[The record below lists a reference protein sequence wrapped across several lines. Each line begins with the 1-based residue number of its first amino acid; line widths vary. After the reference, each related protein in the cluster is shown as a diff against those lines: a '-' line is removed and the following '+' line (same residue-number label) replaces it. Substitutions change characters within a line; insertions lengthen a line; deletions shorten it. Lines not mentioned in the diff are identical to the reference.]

1 MKSTLFHILS
11 STWLID
17 AEVANSFFFQLHQY
31 VNSGIAMEFQ
41 ASDKKEFEARTH
53 FVSRSSSSSSS
64 SAAASSSQQY
74 VAIVNIKGAL
84 MKNDQECGPYG
95 MNTISE
101 KIKSLKADNQ
111 CIGMVL
117 SMDTPGG
124 TVDGTLNLGRTIA
137 QFGKPVVAHV
147 DGMAASA
154 GYWIA
159 SQADKIYFNSKLD
172 RVGSVG
178 VMFSTVDI
186 RPHWEKLGV
195 KFHDIVADESPEK
208 NKAIFDLLR
217 KGDDKGIKAQMSEI
231 YAEFKSTILSKREIA
246 DDHLKGGMYSANEA
260 INSKMADGMK
270 SLEECIDEVVEMYDS
285 SNNNSQTNAKTNSN
299 MKQFARFNA
308 ALGVESLES
317 VDGHIALNQEQITA
331 IEAILEAGATAKST
345 VDTLTATV
353 SERDATIATLQGE
366 ATQKDQTIA
375 SLQGR
380 GADPLTSSG
389 KGGDGGQ
396 KEESVAE
403 REARLAALAESN
415 FDAYLEEIQK
425 Q

>member
-1 MKSTLFHILS
+1 MRSTLFHILS

-31 VNSGIAMEFQ
+31 VNSGIAMEFK

-53 FVSRSSSSSSS
+53 FVSRSSSS

-95 MNTISE
+95 MNTISQ

-124 TVDGTLNLGRTIA
+124 TVDGTSNLGRTIA
-137 QFGKPVVAHV
+137 SFGKPVIAHV
-147 DGMAASA
+147 DGTTASA

-159 SQADKIYFNSKLD
+159 SQADKIYLNDKLD

-186 RPHWEKLGV
+186 QPYWEKLGV

-208 NKAIFDLLR
+208 NKAFFDLLR
-217 KGDDKGIKAQMSEI
+217 KGDDKAIKSQMSEI
-231 YAEFKSTILSKREIA
+231 YAEFKAAIMQKRDIA
-246 DDHLKGGMYSANEA
+246 DDHLKGSMYSAEEA
-260 INSKMADGMK
+260 IASKMVDGIK
-270 SLEECIDEVVEMYDS
+270 TIEECISEVVDMYDS
-285 SNNNSQTNAKTNSN
+285 SNNNSQTNATEKTNSN
-299 MKQFARFNA
+299 MKQFARINA

-317 VDGHIALNQEQITA
+317 VDGHVALNQDQLTA
-331 IEAILEAGATAKST
+331 IEAILEAGATAQST
-345 VDTLTATV
+345 VENLTATV
-353 SERDATIATLQGE
+353 SERDSTIATLQGE

-375 SLQGR
+375 SLQAR
-380 GADPLTSSG
+380 GADPLSASG

-396 KEESVAE
+396 KEETVAE
-403 REARLAALAESN
+403 REARLKVLEETDFN
-415 FDAYLEEIQK
+415 AYLKEIEK